1 MYQVIALPLCL
12 KNKRGILKMLLKKQ
26 TVWLLTM
33 LSLVVVLSVYYI
45 TSPEQKSNEL
55 AAVKQEEKADT
66 KEKETKTDTEAKE
79 GDTVISSVAG
89 DEEFEALRLKLQDER
104 SELKEQL
111 NAVVATT
118 DLPAAERSEAVDQM
132 KKLNEIAQKEE
143 MLETLIKAMD
153 YEDALVRADGST
165 VKIIVKSNKEST
177 KSEAN
182 AIIQMVKK
190 EIGETNFV
198 AVEFQPVK

>member
-1 MYQVIALPLCL
+1 
-12 KNKRGILKMLLKKQ
+12 MLLKKQ

-55 AAVKQEEKADT
+55 AAVKQEEKADQ
-66 KEKETKTDTEAKE
+66 KGTKTDTEATDS
-79 GDTVISSVAG
+79 DTIISQIAG
-89 DEEFEALRLKLQDER
+89 DEEFEALRLELQDER

-118 DLPAAERSEAVDQM
+118 DLPADERSEAIDQM
-132 KKLNEIAQKEE
+132 QKLNEIAQKEE

-165 VKIIVKSNKEST
+165 VKIIVKSDKESS

-182 AIIQMVKK
+182 AIIKMVKK

-198 AVEFQPVK
+198 AVEFQPTK

>member
-1 MYQVIALPLCL
+1 
-12 KNKRGILKMLLKKQ
+12 MLLKKQ

-55 AAVKQEEKADT
+55 AAVKQEEKADQ
-66 KEKETKTDTEAKE
+66 KETKTDTETEVKD
-79 GDTVISSVAG
+79 GDTVISQIAG
-89 DEEFEALRLKLQDER
+89 DEEFEALRLELQDER

-111 NAVVATT
+111 NTVVATT
-118 DLPAAERSEAVDQM
+118 DLPADQRSEAVDQM
-132 KKLNEIAQKEE
+132 KKLSEIAQKEE

-153 YEDALVRADGST
+153 YEDALVRADGTT
-165 VKIIVKSNKEST
+165 VKIIVKSKKESS

-198 AVEFQPVK
+198 AVEFQPTK

>member
-1 MYQVIALPLCL
+1 MCQVIALPLCL

-55 AAVKQEEKADT
+55 AAVKQEEKADQ

-79 GDTVISSVAG
+79 GDTVISQVAG

-165 VKIIVKSNKEST
+165 VKIIVKSKKESS

-198 AVEFQPVK
+198 AVEFQPTK

>member
-1 MYQVIALPLCL
+1 
-12 KNKRGILKMLLKKQ
+12 MLLKKQ

-55 AAVKQEEKADT
+55 AAVKQEEKADQ
-66 KEKETKTDTEAKE
+66 KEKETKPKTEAKE
-79 GDTVISSVAG
+79 GDTVISSIAG

-118 DLPAAERSEAVDQM
+118 DLPAGERSEAVDQM

-165 VKIIVKSNKEST
+165 VKIIVKSSKESS

-198 AVEFQPVK
+198 AVEFQPAK

>member
-1 MYQVIALPLCL
+1 
-12 KNKRGILKMLLKKQ
+12 MLLKKQ

-55 AAVKQEEKADT
+55 AAVKQEEKADQ
-66 KEKETKTDTEAKE
+66 KETKTDTEAKDS
-79 GDTVISSVAG
+79 DTIISQVAG
-89 DEEFEALRLKLQDER
+89 DEEFEALRLELQDER

-111 NAVVATT
+111 NTVVATT
-118 DLPAAERSEAVDQM
+118 DLPADQRSEAVDQM
-132 KKLNEIAQKEE
+132 QKLSEIAKKEE

-153 YEDALVRADGST
+153 YEDALVRADGTT
-165 VKIIVKSNKEST
+165 VKIIVKSKKESS

-198 AVEFQPVK
+198 AVEFQPTK

>member
-1 MYQVIALPLCL
+1 
-12 KNKRGILKMLLKKQ
+12 MLLKKQ

-55 AAVKQEEKADT
+55 AAVKQEEKADQ
-66 KEKETKTDTEAKE
+66 KETKTDTEAKDS
-79 GDTVISSVAG
+79 DTIISQVAG
-89 DEEFEALRLKLQDER
+89 DEEFEALRLQLQDER

-111 NAVVATT
+111 NTVVATT
-118 DLPAAERSEAVDQM
+118 DLPADERSEAVDQM
-132 KKLNEIAQKEE
+132 QKLSEIAKKEE

-153 YEDALVRADGST
+153 YEDALVRADGTT
-165 VKIIVKSNKEST
+165 VKIIVKSKKESS

-198 AVEFQPVK
+198 AVEFQPTK